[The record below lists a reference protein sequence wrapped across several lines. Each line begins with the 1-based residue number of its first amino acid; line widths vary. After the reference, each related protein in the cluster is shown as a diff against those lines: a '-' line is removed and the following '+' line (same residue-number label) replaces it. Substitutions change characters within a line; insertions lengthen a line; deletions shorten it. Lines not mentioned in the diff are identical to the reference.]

1 LNLTLSVIVLKT
13 LFITGVAT
21 LFLPL
26 FSAISIF
33 QAIIIGLAMSFFTY
47 AADLILLP
55 RVTILAATAADV
67 IIITLVLW
75 AGVRFFVGIG
85 LSVPE
90 SLLITAITTYGE
102 WFLHRYLRVNVN
114 ARPD

>member
-1 LNLTLSVIVLKT
+1 MNLTLPVIVIKT

-26 FSAISIF
+26 FSNISIF
-33 QAIIIGLAMSFFTY
+33 QAVIIGLAISFFTY
-47 AADLILLP
+47 AGDLILLP

-67 IIITLVLW
+67 IVITVILW
-75 AGVRFFVGIG
+75 AGVTFFAGIG

-90 SLLITAITTYGE
+90 SILITAIITCGE

-114 ARPD
+114 T